1 MPAKDK
7 TPLDTNEKHF
17 SLDDFNVIKLL
28 GEGNFGKVLM
38 VNEKNNTNAYYAM
51 KCLRKDHVLNNDDL
65 ESIVLERDIS
75 KKGQNNS
82 HLIKLYGTFQSEVYN
97 HSKKTIENTS
107 APINIPLPYRNHSNM
122 TLSVLNSFYS
132 VLRT

>member
-1 MPAKDK
+1 MPATYNARQ
-7 TPLDTNEKHF
+7 TPQETNEKHF

-38 VNEKNNTNAYYAM
+38 VNDKNNSNAYYAM

-97 HSKKTIENTS
+97 LTIKKHGNRKYVRDHKHTFTIPKMTVLKHS
-107 APINIPLPYRNHSNM
+107 
-122 TLSVLNSFYS
+122 
-132 VLRT
+132 